1 MKINTI
7 TILLF
12 GILFLAIYQDFPLVA
27 VFGEIARSPII
38 FVIPL
43 MLIYL
48 MSLKKIMVSNYTEY
62 FIYYVLY
69 LMFISLVFIPILYFL
84 NGSLIFLKENL
95 ILKTIK
101 MSVYP
106 LSALV
111 FYQFVYTILS
121 RGKDTLKSLFK
132 AIFCLQVFVAIYLLF
147 EVFFLKRTTIF
158 MSFLHV
164 DPSKYYRVRLLTVE
178 ESWAGTVLTF
188 FVFVPVFLVNYLEYS
203 KQTKQKVYSIS
214 AFIFLYYTLV
224 SESKGYLLLVLVS
237 ILPMTIGY
245 MFKSKKLRKIVL
257 VLIPV
262 VFVVT
267 VFVFIVLKTTIE
279 SQIHTSITFGT
290 RFTSYLSAIKIFLT
304 HPFGVGWSGFVYY
317 LPETIRETING
328 SWVSTLDLDEIK
340 GYLLS
345 TKGLSTKTEFF
356 DGLIYGGIGF
366 LVFYYQFFVKRVFF
380 FFKVKNP
387 TFFFLKVP
395 LIFSILAGSIYI
407 TFHIK
412 YEVWFLMAF
421 LDVMQNRISNEA
433 PIAE

>member
-1 MKINTI
+1 MRINTI

-12 GILFLAIYQDFPLVA
+12 GILFLAIYQDFPLVT

-43 MLIYL
+43 MLVYL

-69 LMFISLVFIPILYFL
+69 LMLISLFFIPILYFL

-121 RGKDTLKSLFK
+121 RGKDTLNSLFR
-132 AIFCLQVFVAIYLLF
+132 AVFCLQVFVAIYLLF

-158 MSFLHV
+158 MPFFHV
-164 DPSKYYRVRLLTVE
+164 DSFKYYRVRLLTAE
-178 ESWAGTVLTF
+178 ESWVGTVLTF

-203 KQTKQKVYSIS
+203 KRTKQKVYIIS

-245 MFKSKKLRKIVL
+245 MFKSKKLRKIAL
-257 VLIPV
+257 VLLPV

-345 TKGLSTKTEFF
+345 AKGLSTKTEFF

-421 LDVMQNRISNEA
+421 LDVMQNRINNET

>member
-1 MKINTI
+1 MRINTI

-12 GILFLAIYQDFPLVA
+12 GILFLAIYQDFPLVT

-38 FVIPL
+38 FVIPI

-48 MSLKKIMVSNYTEY
+48 MSFKKIMVSKYMEY

-69 LMFISLVFIPILYFL
+69 LIIISLIFIPILYFL
-84 NGSLIFLKENL
+84 NGSLIFLKENV

-121 RGKDTLKSLFK
+121 RGKDTLNSLFK
-132 AIFCLQVFVAIYLLF
+132 AVFCLQVLVAIYLLF
-147 EVFFLKRTTIF
+147 EVFFLKRATIF
-158 MSFLHV
+158 LSFLHV
-164 DPSKYYRVRLLTVE
+164 DPSKYYRVRLLTAE
-178 ESWAGTVLTF
+178 ESWVGTVLTF

-203 KQTKQKVYSIS
+203 KQTKQKVYIIS

-237 ILPMTIGY
+237 ILPMTISY
-245 MFKSKKLRKIVL
+245 MFASKKLRKIVL
-257 VLIPV
+257 VLIP
-262 VFVVT
+262 FFCIAAI
-267 VFVFIVLKTTIE
+267 FVFIVLKTTIE

-317 LPETIRETING
+317 LPENIREIIYG
-328 SWVSTLDLDEIK
+328 SWVSALDLHEIK

-345 TKGLSTKTEFF
+345 AKGLSTKTEFF
-356 DGLIYGGIGF
+356 DGLIIGGIGF
-366 LVFYYQFFVKRVFF
+366 LVFYYQFFVKRIIF

-387 TFFFLKVP
+387 IFFFLKVP

>member
-1 MKINTI
+1 MRINRI

-12 GILFLAIYQDFPLVA
+12 GILFFAIYQDFPLVI

-38 FVIPL
+38 FAIPL

-48 MSLKKIMVSNYTEY
+48 MSFKKIMVSNYTKY

-69 LMFISLVFIPILYFL
+69 LMLISLVFIPILYFL
-84 NGSLIFLKENL
+84 NGSFIFLKENL
-95 ILKTIK
+95 ILKTLK

-121 RGKDTLKSLFK
+121 RGKDTLNSLFK
-132 AIFCLQVFVAIYLLF
+132 AIFCLQVLVAIYLLF

-164 DPSKYYRVRLLTVE
+164 DPSKYYRVRLLTAE
-178 ESWAGTVLTF
+178 ESWVGTVLTF

-203 KQTKQKVYSIS
+203 KQTKQKVYIIS
-214 AFIFLYYTLV
+214 VFIFLYYTLV

-237 ILPMTIGY
+237 ILPMTVSY
-245 MFKSKKLRKIVL
+245 MLKSQKLRKIVL
-257 VLIPV
+257 ILIPV
-262 VFVVT
+262 VFIVT
-267 VFVFIVLKTTIE
+267 VFVFIVLKTAIE

-328 SWVSTLDLDEIK
+328 SWVSTLDLNEIK

-345 TKGLSTKTEFF
+345 AKGLSTKTEFF

-421 LDVMQNRISNEA
+421 LDVMQNRISNET